1 MSSSTER
8 SSIQRIVWYWPWTV
22 LALAIVP
29 AIWHV
34 LDFPSD
40 INPEDPEVVRPTFSR
55 QPPPAYHPAESG
67 DTIDNI
73 AVYLSAGAIL
83 IAARGLL
90 RCRGAG
96 RGIGLWPA
104 ALGLALGAFWYAS
117 NPGPTLNGWHG
128 LGWRAIADPR
138 APGALRL
145 TLVGTA
151 VGLVVLIARS
161 ILVAR
166 GHPVGFWY
174 RGCDR
179 GNLGLLAAALILVGL
194 RQGEIPGIEPVGNW
208 PLWAF
213 DWGLLASD
221 LALIRAM
228 APDLNQ
234 ALGSH
239 LSGFDGRG
247 LMRLGMYGIA

>member
-8 SSIQRIVWYWPWTV
+8 SAIQRIVWYWPWTV

-40 INPEDPEVVRPTFSR
+40 IDPENPEVVRPTFSR
-55 QPPPAYHPAESG
+55 QPPPAYRLAEPG
-67 DTIDNI
+67 ETIDNI
-73 AVYLSAGAIL
+73 AVCLSAGAIP

-90 RCRGAG
+90 LCRGAG

-104 ALGLALGAFWYAS
+104 ALGLALGVFWYAS
-117 NPGPTLNGWHG
+117 IPGLTLDGWHG
-128 LGWRAIADPR
+128 LGWRAITDSR

-151 VGLVVLIARS
+151 VGLVVVIARS

-166 GHPVGFWY
+166 GHLVGFWH

-179 GNLGLLAAALILVGL
+179 GNLGPLAASLILVGL
-194 RQGEIPGIEPVGNW
+194 RQGEIPGIEPVGYW
-208 PLWAF
+208 PRWAV
-213 DWGLLASD
+213 DWGLLAFD

-228 APDLNQ
+228 APQ
-234 ALGSH
+234 TRTRPSALIPRVSMEG
-239 LSGFDGRG
+239 D
-247 LMRLGMYGIA
+247 

>member
-1 MSSSTER
+1 
-8 SSIQRIVWYWPWTV
+8 
-22 LALAIVP
+22 
-29 AIWHV
+29 
-34 LDFPSD
+34 
-40 INPEDPEVVRPTFSR
+40 VV
-55 QPPPAYHPAESG
+55 
-67 DTIDNI
+67 
-73 AVYLSAGAIL
+73 V
-83 IAARGLL
+83 
-90 RCRGAG
+90 
-96 RGIGLWPA
+96 
-104 ALGLALGAFWYAS
+104 
-117 NPGPTLNGWHG
+117 
-128 LGWRAIADPR
+128 
-138 APGALRL
+138 
-145 TLVGTA
+145 
-151 VGLVVLIARS
+151 IARS

-166 GHPVGFWY
+166 GHPVGFWH

-239 LSGFDGRG
+239 PSGFDGQG